1 MKKIFIS
8 IFAALLGCTVS
19 FAQQSQPIPIDPAV
33 KIGKLENGLTYY
45 IRKNSEPAGQA
56 NFYIA
61 QKVGSIL
68 EEENQRGLAHFLEHM
83 CFNGTEHFPGNS
95 LIKYCES
102 IGVKF
107 GENLNA
113 YTSIDETVYNIDNV
127 PVGKVPSAI
136 DSCLWILHD
145 WADGLLLTDED
156 IDSERGVIHEEW
168 RTRANAQIRILEK
181 SLPVI
186 YPDGNRYGNRM
197 PIGTMEVVDNF
208 EYDLLRSYYEKWYR
222 PDLQAIIVVGDID
235 VNEVEGKIRDI
246 FGTIATP
253 VDPAERVYFGVP
265 DNEEPIICLATD
277 KEQPYALSYL
287 YCKHEPYPVE
297 MRTDM
302 NYLVYEFAISAA
314 TIMINDRIQEMLQKP
329 EPPFI
334 AAGISDGDFLIAR
347 TEYGLCGQIVSSE
360 TGLTEAVTAVYR
372 EMLRAL
378 RCGFTESEF
387 ERAKARILTELESA
401 YNSRDKKKS
410 ADYCK
415 EYVRHFIDKEPIAGA
430 EFDLTVG
437 NQIASALTVEVV
449 NQIFSSLV
457 DEDKNLVLFSLL
469 PEKEGVVYPTE
480 EQMAS
485 SLAAVRAEDIQP
497 YVDAVSDEPLMSEL
511 PQPGKIVRV
520 KPAEMGYTRYDLSN
534 GATVYFRQT
543 DFNPDEVLM
552 TANSRGGTS
561 LYSGNINSDLK
572 VITDVMNL
580 GGVGNFSQTEL
591 KKVLAGKK
599 VKVNAK
605 VGIFT
610 ENVFA
615 SSTPKDLETMFQ
627 LNYLTFT
634 SMRKDQDAFD
644 SWLGREKASV
654 MNRQND
660 PMSAIQDT
668 LVSTIYFNGNRA
680 EDVTIEDLENIDYD
694 RALHIASQRFANAA
708 DFTFIITG
716 AVSEKELLPLL
727 EKYVASL
734 PAHGAQEKADLAKF
748 GFRSGTLSN
757 VFEREMEVPMA
768 TSFFFNY
775 ADMKY
780 SLKNKLAYSLGL
792 NALSTVLLEEIREK
806 EGGTYGIGAYG
817 DLSGSPAPRQQ
828 AYMQIA
834 YQSDPQ
840 RYEYLNT
847 RVREIVADFA
857 ENGPAE
863 EELAKGKEF
872 YLKEH
877 NENLREN
884 SYWSQA
890 FSNYLETKVD
900 ITRDFESVL
909 ESITAKDVRKIVAK
923 MLSANNHSE
932 VIMVGTSK

>member
-1 MKKIFIS
+1 M
-8 IFAALLGCTVS
+8 
-19 FAQQSQPIPIDPAV
+19 
-33 KIGKLENGLTYY
+33 
-45 IRKNSEPAGQA
+45 
-56 NFYIA
+56 
-61 QKVGSIL
+61 
-68 EEENQRGLAHFLEHM
+68 
-83 CFNGTEHFPGNS
+83 
-95 LIKYCES
+95 
-102 IGVKF
+102 
-107 GENLNA
+107 
-113 YTSIDETVYNIDNV
+113 
-127 PVGKVPSAI
+127 
-136 DSCLWILHD
+136 
-145 WADGLLLTDED
+145 
-156 IDSERGVIHEEW
+156 
-168 RTRANAQIRILEK
+168 
-181 SLPVI
+181 
-186 YPDGNRYGNRM
+186 
-197 PIGTMEVVDNF
+197 
-208 EYDLLRSYYEKWYR
+208 
-222 PDLQAIIVVGDID
+222 
-235 VNEVEGKIRDI
+235 
-246 FGTIATP
+246 
-253 VDPAERVYFGVP
+253 
-265 DNEEPIICLATD
+265 
-277 KEQPYALSYL
+277 
-287 YCKHEPYPVE
+287 
-297 MRTDM
+297 
-302 NYLVYEFAISAA
+302 
-314 TIMINDRIQEMLQKP
+314 
-329 EPPFI
+329 
-334 AAGISDGDFLIAR
+334 
-347 TEYGLCGQIVSSE
+347 
-360 TGLTEAVTAVYR
+360 
-372 EMLRAL
+372 
-378 RCGFTESEF
+378 
-387 ERAKARILTELESA
+387 
-401 YNSRDKKKS
+401 
-410 ADYCK
+410 
-415 EYVRHFIDKEPIAGA
+415 
-430 EFDLTVG
+430 
-437 NQIASALTVEVV
+437 V

-561 LYSGNINSDLK
+561 LYSGNLNSDLK

-932 VIMVGTSK
+932 VIMVGTSQ

>member
-1 MKKIFIS
+1 
-8 IFAALLGCTVS
+8 
-19 FAQQSQPIPIDPAV
+19 
-33 KIGKLENGLTYY
+33 
-45 IRKNSEPAGQA
+45 
-56 NFYIA
+56 
-61 QKVGSIL
+61 
-68 EEENQRGLAHFLEHM
+68 M

-561 LYSGNINSDLK
+561 LYSGNLNSDLK

-734 PAHGAQEKADLAKF
+734 PAHGAPEKADLAKF

>member
-1 MKKIFIS
+1 
-8 IFAALLGCTVS
+8 
-19 FAQQSQPIPIDPAV
+19 
-33 KIGKLENGLTYY
+33 
-45 IRKNSEPAGQA
+45 
-56 NFYIA
+56 
-61 QKVGSIL
+61 
-68 EEENQRGLAHFLEHM
+68 
-83 CFNGTEHFPGNS
+83 
-95 LIKYCES
+95 
-102 IGVKF
+102 
-107 GENLNA
+107 
-113 YTSIDETVYNIDNV
+113 
-127 PVGKVPSAI
+127 
-136 DSCLWILHD
+136 
-145 WADGLLLTDED
+145 
-156 IDSERGVIHEEW
+156 
-168 RTRANAQIRILEK
+168 
-181 SLPVI
+181 
-186 YPDGNRYGNRM
+186 
-197 PIGTMEVVDNF
+197 
-208 EYDLLRSYYEKWYR
+208 
-222 PDLQAIIVVGDID
+222 
-235 VNEVEGKIRDI
+235 
-246 FGTIATP
+246 
-253 VDPAERVYFGVP
+253 
-265 DNEEPIICLATD
+265 
-277 KEQPYALSYL
+277 
-287 YCKHEPYPVE
+287 

-485 SLAAVRAEDIQP
+485 FLAAVRAEDIQP

-561 LYSGNINSDLK
+561 LYSGNLNSDLK

-734 PAHGAQEKADLAKF
+734 PAHGAPEKADLAKF

>member
-1 MKKIFIS
+1 
-8 IFAALLGCTVS
+8 
-19 FAQQSQPIPIDPAV
+19 
-33 KIGKLENGLTYY
+33 
-45 IRKNSEPAGQA
+45 
-56 NFYIA
+56 
-61 QKVGSIL
+61 
-68 EEENQRGLAHFLEHM
+68 M

-277 KEQPYALSYL
+277 KEQSYALSYL

-457 DEDKNLVLFSLL
+457 DENKNLVLFSLL

-561 LYSGNINSDLK
+561 LYSGSLNSDLK

-610 ENVFA
+610 ENVYA

-694 RALHIASQRFANAA
+694 RTLHIASQRFANAA

>member
-1 MKKIFIS
+1 
-8 IFAALLGCTVS
+8 
-19 FAQQSQPIPIDPAV
+19 
-33 KIGKLENGLTYY
+33 
-45 IRKNSEPAGQA
+45 
-56 NFYIA
+56 
-61 QKVGSIL
+61 
-68 EEENQRGLAHFLEHM
+68 
-83 CFNGTEHFPGNS
+83 
-95 LIKYCES
+95 
-102 IGVKF
+102 
-107 GENLNA
+107 
-113 YTSIDETVYNIDNV
+113 
-127 PVGKVPSAI
+127 
-136 DSCLWILHD
+136 
-145 WADGLLLTDED
+145 
-156 IDSERGVIHEEW
+156 
-168 RTRANAQIRILEK
+168 
-181 SLPVI
+181 
-186 YPDGNRYGNRM
+186 M

-235 VNEVEGKIRDI
+235 VNEVEEKIRDI

-561 LYSGNINSDLK
+561 LYSGNLNSDLK

-847 RVREIVADFA
+847 RVREIVAEFA

>member
-1 MKKIFIS
+1 M
-8 IFAALLGCTVS
+8 
-19 FAQQSQPIPIDPAV
+19 
-33 KIGKLENGLTYY
+33 E
-45 IRKNSEPAGQA
+45 
-56 NFYIA
+56 
-61 QKVGSIL
+61 
-68 EEENQRGLAHFLEHM
+68 
-83 CFNGTEHFPGNS
+83 
-95 LIKYCES
+95 
-102 IGVKF
+102 
-107 GENLNA
+107 
-113 YTSIDETVYNIDNV
+113 
-127 PVGKVPSAI
+127 VPSAI

-457 DEDKNLVLFSLL
+457 DENKNLVLFSLL
-469 PEKEGVVYPTE
+469 PEKEGVIYPTE

-511 PQPGKIVRV
+511 PQPGKIVRI

-561 LYSGNINSDLK
+561 LYSGSLNSDLK

-610 ENVFA
+610 ENVYA

-734 PAHGAQEKADLAKF
+734 PAHGAPEKADLAKF

>member
-1 MKKIFIS
+1 MPSGTPIIHIHYALKGPKQPFG
-8 IFAALLGCTVS
+8 AALIPSGRSVYHGVSRLILQIPLG
-19 FAQQSQPIPIDPAV
+19 
-33 KIGKLENGLTYY
+33 
-45 IRKNSEPAGQA
+45 
-56 NFYIA
+56 
-61 QKVGSIL
+61 
-68 EEENQRGLAHFLEHM
+68 
-83 CFNGTEHFPGNS
+83 
-95 LIKYCES
+95 
-102 IGVKF
+102 
-107 GENLNA
+107 
-113 YTSIDETVYNIDNV
+113 
-127 PVGKVPSAI
+127 
-136 DSCLWILHD
+136 
-145 WADGLLLTDED
+145 
-156 IDSERGVIHEEW
+156 
-168 RTRANAQIRILEK
+168 EK
-181 SLPVI
+181 
-186 YPDGNRYGNRM
+186 
-197 PIGTMEVVDNF
+197 
-208 EYDLLRSYYEKWYR
+208 
-222 PDLQAIIVVGDID
+222 VVGDSF
-235 VNEVEGKIRDI
+235 K
-246 FGTIATP
+246 FGYAP
-253 VDPAERVYFGVP
+253 
-265 DNEEPIICLATD
+265 LA
-277 KEQPYALSYL
+277 QRAL
-287 YCKHEPYPVE
+287 
-297 MRTDM
+297 
-302 NYLVYEFAISAA
+302 YLVYEFAISAA

-561 LYSGNINSDLK
+561 LYSGNLNSDLK

-734 PAHGAQEKADLAKF
+734 PAHGAPEKADLGKF